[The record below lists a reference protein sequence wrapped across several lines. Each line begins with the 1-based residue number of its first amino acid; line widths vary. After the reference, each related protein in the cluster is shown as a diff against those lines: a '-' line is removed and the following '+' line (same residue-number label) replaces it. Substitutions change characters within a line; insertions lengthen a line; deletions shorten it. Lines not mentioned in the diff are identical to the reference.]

1 MSRQAFHIL
10 ISRLHKIAGVIIVIQ
25 VLFWAAGGMVMSV
38 FPIEEVRSEHNLK
51 QAVPLD
57 SSINFID
64 SLNKVASPS
73 DVRSFQAGMIS
84 GQAVIQV
91 TYKNEI
97 TEVYDAKSGEKLSP
111 FSEDWARKI
120 ALADYN
126 DQGTIS
132 SVEWMTEDNLY
143 YRGKLPVWQVSF
155 DDSANKVLY
164 VSPRTGRI
172 AARRST
178 LWRVYDTLW
187 MLHIMDY
194 KTRDNH
200 NNWFLIIA
208 SFMLFFFSLSG
219 LILLY
224 FRLRKRDFKI
234 FS

>member
-1 MSRQAFHIL
+1 MSKQAFHIL

-38 FPIEEVRSEHNLK
+38 FPIKEVRSEHNLK
-51 QAVPLD
+51 QAEPLD
-57 SSINFID
+57 SSINFIE
-64 SLNKVASPS
+64 SLNKVASPI
-73 DVRSFQAGMIS
+73 DVQSFQAGMIS
-84 GQAVIQV
+84 GQAVILV
-91 TYKNEI
+91 TYKNE
-97 TEVYDAKSGEKLSP
+97 TLEVYDAKSGEKLSP
-111 FSEDWARKI
+111 FSEDWARRI

-143 YRGKLPVWQVSF
+143 YRGKLPVWKVSF

-194 KTRDNH
+194 KTRGDH

-208 SFMLFFFSLSG
+208 SFTLFFFSLSG

>member
-1 MSRQAFHIL
+1 MGKQAFHIL

-25 VLFWAAGGMVMSV
+25 ILFWAAGGMVMSV

-51 QAVPLD
+51 QAMP
-57 SSINFID
+57 INNTI
-64 SLNKVASPS
+64 NYVARLSEITNPN
-73 DVRSFQAGMIS
+73 DVLSFKAGMITD
-84 GQAVIQV
+84 QAVLSV
-91 TYKNEI
+91 SFKDNS
-97 TEVYDAKSGEKLSP
+97 TEVYNVDSGDKLSP
-111 FSEDWARKI
+111 FNETWARKI

-126 DQGTIS
+126 DQGSIS
-132 SVEWMTEDNLY
+132 AVELMAEDNLY
-143 YRGKLPVWQVSF
+143 YRGQLPVWKVSF
-155 DDSANKVLY
+155 NDSANKVLY
-164 VSPRTGRI
+164 VSPRTGLI

-194 KTRDNH
+194 KTRGDH

-224 FRLRKRDFKI
+224 YRLRKRDFKI

>member
-1 MSRQAFHIL
+1 MSKQAFHIL
-10 ISRLHKIAGVIIVIQ
+10 ISRLHKIAGIIIVIQ

-57 SSINFID
+57 SSINFIE
-64 SLNKVASPS
+64 SLNKVALPM
-73 DVRSFQAGMIS
+73 DVQSFSAGMIS
-84 GQAVIQV
+84 DQAVIQV
-91 TYKNEI
+91 IYKDE
-97 TEVYDAKSGEKLSP
+97 TLEVYDVKSGEKISP
-111 FSEDWARKI
+111 FNETWAKKI
-120 ALADYN
+120 ALSDYN
-126 DQGTIS
+126 DQGIIS

-143 YRGKLPVWQVSF
+143 YRGKLPVWKVNF

-164 VSPRTGRI
+164 VSPRTGLI

-208 SFMLFFFSLSG
+208 SFMLFFFALSG
-219 LILLY
+219 VTLLY

-234 FS
+234 LS

>member
-57 SSINFID
+57 SSINFIE
-64 SLNKVASPS
+64 SLNKVASPI
-73 DVRSFQAGMIS
+73 DVQSFQAGMIS

-91 TYKNEI
+91 TYKNE
-97 TEVYDAKSGEKLSP
+97 TMEVYDAKSGEKLSP

-132 SVEWMTEDNLY
+132 SVEWMPEDNLY
-143 YRGKLPVWQVSF
+143 YRGKLPVWKVSF

-234 FS
+234 